1 MKKIEV
7 KIIKKWKEGDAQG
20 VEEKQVSSQ
29 YVFCSYAK
37 AALRHFQNFKKINEM
52 SITMQGGKRCIHIL
66 FERQRLGASCR
77 YKLCVEGVICNLKTI
92 IAVMFDYI
100 HRFREFVQH
109 DEKELNKLYV
119 IKFAGGFTST
129 FYAENDEEA
138 VKERENYLNR
148 NEAKIFERERL
159 VATIPAYEGLTFYT
173 ARKTWKSKDLTTPRS
188 LCKGEAGKTF
198 EEMEVKNEDN

>member
-7 KIIKKWKEGDAQG
+7 KIIKKWKEGDAQE
-20 VEEKQVSSQ
+20 VEEKQVDSK
-29 YVFCSYAK
+29 YVFYTYAK
-37 AALRHFQNFKKINEM
+37 SALSDFKNCKKINTM
-52 SITMQGGKRCIHIL
+52 SIAMQGGKRCIHLL

-92 IAVMFDYI
+92 KEVMSDYI
-100 HRFREFVQH
+100 LRFREFVQH
-109 DEKELNKLYV
+109 DEKKLNKLYV
-119 IKFAGGFTST
+119 IKFAGGFSST

-138 VKERENYLNR
+138 IKERENYLNR

-173 ARKTWKSKDLTTPRS
+173 ARKTWKSKDLTTPRG

-198 EEMEVKNEDN
+198 EEMEVKNEDY

>member
-7 KIIKKWKEGDAQG
+7 KIIKKWKEGDAQE
-20 VEEKQVSSQ
+20 VEEKQVDSK
-29 YVFCSYAK
+29 YIFRIYAQS
-37 AALRHFQNFKKINEM
+37 ALSDFKNCKKINEM
-52 SITMQGGKRCIHIL
+52 SIIMQGGKRCIHIL

-77 YKLCVEGVICNLKTI
+77 YKLSVEGVICNLKTI
-92 IAVMFDYI
+92 KNVMSDYLI
-100 HRFREFVQH
+100 RFIEFVQH
-109 DEKELNKLYV
+109 DEKELNKLYI

-138 VKERENYLNR
+138 IKERENYFNR

-159 VATIPAYEGLTFYT
+159 VATLPPAKGLQYYT
-173 ARKTWKSKDLTTPRS
+173 ARKTWKARYLTSPRGICWS
-188 LCKGEAGKTF
+188 EDGKTF

>member
-7 KIIKKWKEGDAQG
+7 KIIKKWKEGDAQK
-20 VEEKQVSSQ
+20 VEEKQVDSKYIFRIYAQSAL
-29 YVFCSYAK
+29 SYFK
-37 AALRHFQNFKKINEM
+37 NCKKINEM
-52 SITMQGGKRCIHIL
+52 SLTMQGGKRCIHIL
-66 FERQRLGASCR
+66 FERQKLGASCR
-77 YKLCVEGVICNLKTI
+77 YKLYVEGVICNLKTI
-92 IAVMFDYI
+92 KNVMSDYI
-100 HRFREFVQH
+100 IRFREFVQH

-119 IKFAGGFTST
+119 IKFAGGFSST

-138 VKERENYLNR
+138 IKLRENYLNR

-173 ARKTWKSKDLTTPRS
+173 ARKTWKSKDLTTPRG

-198 EEMEVKNEDN
+198 EEMEVKNAND

>member
-7 KIIKKWKEGDAQG
+7 KIIKKWKEGDAQE
-20 VEEKQVSSQ
+20 VEEKQVDSK
-29 YVFCSYAK
+29 YVFYTYAK
-37 AALRHFQNFKKINEM
+37 SALSDFKNCKKINTM

-66 FERQRLGASCR
+66 FERQRLGAICR
-77 YKLCVEGVICNLKTI
+77 YKLCVEGVICNLKSI
-92 IAVMFDYI
+92 KEVMSDYI
-100 HRFREFVQH
+100 LRFREFVQH

-138 VKERENYLNR
+138 IKERENYLNR

-159 VATIPAYEGLTFYT
+159 VATLPPAKGLQYYS
-173 ARKTWKSKDLTTPRS
+173 ARKTWKNRDLTSPRGICWSKD
-188 LCKGEAGKTF
+188 GKTF

>member
-7 KIIKKWKEGDAQG
+7 KIIKKWKEGDAQE
-20 VEEKQVSSQ
+20 VEEKQVDSK
-29 YVFCSYAK
+29 YIFRIYAQS
-37 AALRHFQNFKKINEM
+37 ALSDFKNCKKINEM

-77 YKLCVEGVICNLKTI
+77 YKLSVEGVICNLKTI
-92 IAVMFDYI
+92 KNVMSDYLI
-100 HRFREFVQH
+100 RFREFVQH
-109 DEKELNKLYV
+109 DEKELNKRY
-119 IKFAGGFTST
+119 IIIFAGGFTST

-138 VKERENYLNR
+138 IKERENYLNR

-159 VATIPAYEGLTFYT
+159 VATIPAAKGLQYYT
-173 ARKTWKSKDLTTPRS
+173 ARKTWKDRDLTSPRGICWSKD
-188 LCKGEAGKTF
+188 GESF